1 MNTAMHDVD
10 LLCAI
15 VILRFFE
22 QLNVPSESGTDQ
34 EQHLAGKLLHPI
46 KVIENFLFQ
55 SGLEWNVHVL
65 TSSWNLCNFTFI
77 AYGNS

>member
-22 QLNVPSESGTDQ
+22 QLNVPTESGADQ
-34 EQHLAGKLLHPI
+34 EQHLAGKLPCDQAKKTL
-46 KVIENFLFQ
+46 VF
-55 SGLEWNVHVL
+55 WV
-65 TSSWNLCNFTFI
+65 
-77 AYGNS
+77 

>member
-22 QLNVPSESGTDQ
+22 QLNVPSKSGNDQ
-34 EQHLAGKLLHPI
+34 EQHLAGKSLPGTEVTERMLYW
-46 KVIENFLFQ
+46 VCFQ
-55 SGLEWNVHVL
+55 
-65 TSSWNLCNFTFI
+65 
-77 AYGNS
+77 